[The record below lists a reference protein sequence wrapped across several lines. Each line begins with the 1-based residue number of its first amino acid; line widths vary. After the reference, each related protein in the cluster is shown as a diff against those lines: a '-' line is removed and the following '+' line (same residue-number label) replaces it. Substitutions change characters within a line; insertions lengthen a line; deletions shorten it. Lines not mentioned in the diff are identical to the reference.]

1 MDLSDLNLGDLRAF
15 FLVAETGSFARAA
28 KRLEQSKPVVSRR
41 VARLEELLSVHLLQR
56 TTTGTHLTEAGH
68 TFYDEAQTAM
78 SQLERAAEVVTENV
92 SEIAGHV
99 RVTVPMYF
107 GAMHLSEPFS
117 VFMAQHPKVEL
128 EVHLSDDKVD
138 LMRTGFDL
146 AVRTG
151 HLPDS
156 TLVHRIMAS
165 YRRLLV
171 ASPDYL
177 RQHPPIRVPEDLQH
191 HKILHYNSLNPQELW
206 RYHVGETTHQ
216 FTVTPYLRSNGGTML
231 MTAATAGLGLT
242 VLPTYLT
249 IPYIEAGKVV
259 QVLPDID
266 WGVTPVNILMPAG
279 RKVTRRVRTL
289 VEYLVTAFEGQRA

>member
-28 KRLEQSKPVVSRR
+28 RRLEQSKPVVSRR
-41 VARLEELLSVHLLQR
+41 VARLEALLSVHLLQR

-68 TFYDEAQTAM
+68 AFYDEAQTAM

-92 SEIAGHV
+92 SEVAGNI

-117 VFMAQHPKVEL
+117 AFMSKHPQVEL

-156 TLVHRIMAS
+156 TIVHRTMAS

-177 RQHPPIRVPEDLQH
+177 RSHPPIRVPEDLQH
-191 HKILHYNSLNPQELW
+191 HKILHYNSLNPHELW

-216 FTVTPYLRSNGGTML
+216 FAVTPYLRSNGGTTL
-231 MTAATAGLGLT
+231 MTAAANGLGLT

-259 QVLPDID
+259 QVLPEID

-289 VEYLVTAFEGQRA
+289 VEFLVARFEGQRA